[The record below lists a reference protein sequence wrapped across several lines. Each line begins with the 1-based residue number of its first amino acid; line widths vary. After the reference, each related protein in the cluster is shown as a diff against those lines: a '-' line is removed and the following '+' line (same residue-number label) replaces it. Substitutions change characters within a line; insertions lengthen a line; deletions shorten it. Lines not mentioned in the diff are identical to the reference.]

1 MEAHHEHTQAA
12 SSPDLDGA
20 AAPNHLHNAEKME
33 TNVYHEGQTSGT
45 ENRSLPSQD
54 VEKAEKPPMKPWMD
68 PKSFPDGGAKAWLT
82 VAGASAC
89 LFVSFGWINCIG
101 VFQDYYQTH
110 QLRQYS
116 PSEIAWI
123 PSLQVFFMLA
133 GDPLVG
139 KIFDDFGPQY
149 LLAPGAFLHVFGLMM
164 TSLSTEYYQFLLSQA
179 VCSAIGASCVFYPAF
194 TCVCSE
200 SIFSVHSLTDSYLGL
215 NVVLP

>member
-1 MEAHHEHTQAA
+1 MY
-12 SSPDLDGA
+12 D
-20 AAPNHLHNAEKME
+20 
-33 TNVYHEGQTSGT
+33 EGQTSGSG
-45 ENRSLPSQD
+45 NRSLLSQD
-54 VEKAEKPPMKPWMD
+54 VEKAEKPPMNPWMD

-89 LFVSFGWINCIG
+89 LFVSFGWINCVG

-133 GDPLVG
+133 GGPLVG

-149 LLAPGAFLHVFGLMM
+149 LLAPGALLHVFGLMM
-164 TSLSTEYYQFLLSQA
+164 TSLSMEYYQFLLSQA

-200 SIFSVHSLTDSYLGL
+200 SVFSVRSLTDSYSGL
-215 NVVLP
+215 NVVLPQAMCRLGSRRRRLIFGWRYLSHNGRPPYT